1 MKDTGNYYIILVSPY
16 LATQLSPHLD
26 NEPGKK

>member
-1 MKDTGNYYIILVSPY
+1 MIKQAIIISPY

-26 NEPGKK
+26 NEPGGEIDK